1 MKYGTKGTMGVDY
14 EQRIDFERLRR
25 ERQQKVQEELRKS
38 PFSCLVL
45 FDNHN
50 KRYATSTAVASPEVD
65 NMGRYAVIP
74 RGGEP
79 YIFGF
84 GSEAAAE
91 RLNCPW
97 IAERAFAAHTTMFGA
112 LPKSFGLYR
121 NFFKDLERV
130 LEENGLSRKDPIG
143 VDSLD
148 GQLMTLFQE
157 EGYRIGDGQA
167 VMLDAR
173 LIKTDDEIQIMADAC
188 SSVEAAFHRLARAI
202 EPGAREN
209 DLQAVAAFELH
220 RLGCQWV
227 SSVQVTSGPRTYPHP
242 HLSSDRIVRPGD
254 LVFVDIQAIYNGY
267 QTCYYR
273 TFCCGKA
280 SKEQREAYELAHQWM
295 RDGLAQLKVGKTTA
309 DVARA
314 WPEATKLG
322 FESESAAFGLEYG
335 HGVGVGLWEPPIIT
349 RAISLDHPVEFKE
362 NMVIAVETYAGGG
375 TNGVRIEEEV
385 AITKEGFEMI
395 TQFPSAELI
404 ECNTGY

>member
-14 EQRIDFERLRR
+14 EQRVDFEKLRR
-25 ERQQKVQEELRKS
+25 EREQKIQEALGKS
-38 PFSCLVL
+38 DLCCLLL

-65 NMGRYAVIP
+65 NMGRYAVVP
-74 RGGEP
+74 RGGQP

-91 RLNCPW
+91 RLHCPW
-97 IAERAFAAHTTMFGA
+97 IAERAFPAHTTMYGA

-121 NFFKDLERV
+121 NFLKDLERV
-130 LEENGLSRKDPIG
+130 LAENGLSKKDPIG
-143 VDSLD
+143 VDFLD
-148 GQLMTLFQE
+148 GQLISVFQE
-157 EGYRIGDGQA
+157 EGYRIGDGQQ

-173 LIKTDDEIQIMADAC
+173 LIKTADEIQLMADAC
-188 SSVEAAFHRLARAI
+188 SLVDAAFHKLARAI

-242 HLSSDRIVRPGD
+242 HLSSDRILRPGD
-254 LVFVDIQAIYNGY
+254 LVFVDIQTIYNGY

-273 TFCCGKA
+273 TFCCGRA
-280 SKEQREAYELAHQWM
+280 SQEQKEAYRLAHEWM
-295 RDGLAQLKVGKTTA
+295 LDGLAQVKPGKTTA

-314 WPEATKLG
+314 WPEAGKLG
-322 FESESAAFGLEYG
+322 FASESEAFGLEYG
-335 HGVGVGLWEPPIIT
+335 HGLGVGLWEPPIIS
-349 RAISLDHPVEFKE
+349 RAISLDHPVEIRE
-362 NMVIAVETYAGGG
+362 DMVIAVETYAGSGA
-375 TNGVRIEEEV
+375 NGVRIEEEL
-385 AITKEGFEMI
+385 AITRDGYEI
-395 TQFPSAELI
+395 LTQFPSAELI
-404 ECNTGY
+404 ECNAGY